1 MSTMSVMVMLTLGAF
16 GVNSVGGGV
25 GGGVDGGV
33 DGDVGGSVGGGVVDG
48 GGLAAQVII
57 TPSDLE

>member
-1 MSTMSVMVMLTLGAF
+1 MSMSTMSVMVMLTLGAF
-16 GVNSVGGGV
+16 GINSV

>member
-1 MSTMSVMVMLTLGAF
+1 MLTLGAF

-25 GGGVDGGV
+25 GGGV